1 MSYTGVLEVLIH
13 LNSYK
18 IHDSYSEGNY
28 KLRFS
33 VIYEHD
39 DP

>member
-1 MSYTGVLEVLIH
+1 MSFASILEVMVH
-13 LNSYK
+13 LNNYK

-33 VIYEHD
+33 LYHTSSEG
-39 DP
+39 